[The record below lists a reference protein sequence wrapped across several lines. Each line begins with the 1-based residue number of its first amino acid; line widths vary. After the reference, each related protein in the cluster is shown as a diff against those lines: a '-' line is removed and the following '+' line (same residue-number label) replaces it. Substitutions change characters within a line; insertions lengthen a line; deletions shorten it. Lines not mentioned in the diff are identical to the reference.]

1 MPPISVYLWNGN
13 PCTKVGTNLFSLQKL
28 LSFTRWNKKVMDSMI
43 EYGYIYFLEI
53 RTTLITV
60 FVNDFLDWKTT
71 HTHPMKLK
79 HLPSYFSKQK
89 KIEFPL

>member
-1 MPPISVYLWNGN
+1 
-13 PCTKVGTNLFSLQKL
+13 
-28 LSFTRWNKKVMDSMI
+28 MDSMI

-60 FVNDFLDWKTT
+60 FGNDFLIEKL

-89 KIEFPL
+89 KIEFQNFFWLSYKWQKKRFCYLGLLSN